1 MSQDGPGARDPVFPA
16 VAVISL
22 AVLVL
27 ELALTRLF
35 SATLHY
41 HFAFMAISLALL
53 GPGAAGVA
61 IYLTQDRLRAAGW
74 EAWGTRAALLFAV
87 TTVAA
92 LLLVLFLSPGVEGT
106 AGNAAR
112 IVVIYL
118 ACILPF
124 FGAGCAVTL
133 AVMSRAAAIP
143 RLYRFDLAGAAA
155 GCLLLVPLL
164 DRIGGVNTILVV
176 PVAAAGG
183 GALLGLAPGVPRRET
198 RRALL
203 VAAGAAALLGVNLA
217 TSWIDVRQAKGV
229 VEKEVRFS
237 AWNSFSRVTV
247 SPAEGAALEIRIDA
261 DASTLI
267 TAGAGEVTRHPEAR
281 DRLTSLP
288 YVVTREPGVLIMGPG
303 GGDDVMVA
311 RFHGARAITAV
322 EINPIIA
329 RDIMSSEPYLGFSGG
344 LYRRPGVRLVVDDA
358 RSFVGRSTERWDL
371 IQGTMVDTW
380 AATAAGAFALTEN
393 HLYTVEAFLD
403 YDRHLADDGVL
414 SLTRWYFEPPD
425 QMLRLTSL
433 ALEVMRRRGVT
444 DPASHLVVVRDRT
457 RSDPRTPAMFLYK
470 KSRFTDAEVG
480 ALEGFASWHEFTVL
494 YSPAT
499 RPANDFTRLIEA
511 KHPESVWS
519 SYPTNI
525 APPTDDSP
533 FFFNS
538 VRPSD
543 LLHLSDKAPEWRK
556 TNVGTLILFV
566 LLVLVGILVLA
577 LVIVPLLVTR
587 RAPSPGRGGAAPWL
601 AYFACLG
608 AGFILV
614 EVALVQR
621 FILFLGPPV
630 YALTVVLFTL
640 LLFGGVGSG
649 LSGRI
654 ARERMRPR
662 LGLILIAAGAGAGLY
677 ALGLSPLVHALVHLG
692 RPARIGLSIVLIAPL
707 ATLLGMPMPTGL
719 RMLRDSAPALVP
731 WAWGLNGAASVLGSV
746 GALVIAILAGFDA
759 TLFAGAAFYLA
770 GWWALRRA
778 GPRVGA
784 AS

>member
-1 MSQDGPGARDPVFPA
+1 MSGDGTAARDPVFPA

-22 AVLVL
+22 AVLIL

-61 IYLTQDRLRAAGW
+61 IYLAQDRLRVLGW
-74 EAWGTRAALLFAV
+74 EAWGARAAVLFAV

-118 ACILPF
+118 ACVLPF

-133 AVMSRAAAIP
+133 AVMSRSAAIA

-176 PVAAAGG
+176 PPAAACG
-183 GALLGLAPGVPRRET
+183 GALLGLAPGVRRREAW
-198 RRALL
+198 RALL
-203 VAAGAAALLGVNLA
+203 VAAAATALLGANLA
-217 TSWIDVRQAKGV
+217 TAWIDVRQAKGV
-229 VEKEVRFS
+229 REKNVLFS
-237 AWNSFSRVTV
+237 RWNSFSRVTV
-247 SPAEGAALEIRIDA
+247 MPADGGALEIKIDA
-261 DASTLI
+261 DASTII

-281 DRLTSLP
+281 DRLTALP
-288 YVVTREPGVLIMGPG
+288 YAVTREPRVLIMGPG
-303 GGDDVMVA
+303 GGDDLVVA
-311 RFHGARAITAV
+311 RFHAARAITAV

-329 RDIMSSEPYLGFSGG
+329 RDIMSSEPYLSFSGA
-344 LYRRPGVRLVVDDA
+344 LYSRPGVRLVVDDA
-358 RSFVGRSTERWDL
+358 RSFISRSSERYDL

-393 HLYTVEAFLD
+393 HLYTVEAFLED
-403 YDRHLADDGVL
+403 DRHLTDDGIL

-425 QMLRLTSL
+425 QMLRLVSL

-444 DPASHLVVVRDRT
+444 DPGDHLMLVRDRT

-470 KSRFTDAEVG
+470 KSRFTEAEVK
-480 ALEGFASWHEFTVL
+480 ALEGFASWHQFVVL

-499 RPANDFTRLIEA
+499 RPANDFTRLIESA
-511 KHPESVWS
+511 HPESVWA

-538 VRPSD
+538 VRPRD
-543 LLHLSDKAPEWRK
+543 LLHLADKAPEWRK
-556 TNVGTLILFV
+556 TNVGTLILFI
-566 LLVLVGILVLA
+566 LLVLVGLLVLA

-587 RAPSPGRGGAAPWL
+587 RGPAPRPAGAAPWL

-614 EVALVQR
+614 EMALVQR

-630 YALTVVLFTL
+630 YALTVVLFSL
-640 LLFGGVGSG
+640 LLFGGIGSG
-649 LSGRI
+649 LTGRI
-654 ARERMRPR
+654 GRERLRGR
-662 LGLILIAAGAGAGLY
+662 LGWILIAAGAGAGLY
-677 ALGLSPLVHALVHLG
+677 ALGLSPLVHALVHLA
-692 RPARIGLSIVLIAPL
+692 RPARIGLSVALIAPL
-707 ATLLGMPMPTGL
+707 ATLLGMPMPAGL
-719 RMLRDSAPALVP
+719 RMLRDAAPALVP

-746 GALVIAILAGFDA
+746 GALLIAILAGFDA
-759 TLFAGAAFYLA
+759 TLCAGAGFYLA
-770 GWWALRRA
+770 GFMVLRRV
-778 GPRVGA
+778 RT
-784 AS
+784 